1 MPVVGVRAAVGLVTV
16 LAVAVLAG
24 CGTGSGGTDARSS
37 TDAGSRS
44 DSGGQRVPYWVKGVG
59 FTRVAQDL
67 GVTVP
72 RTATQ
77 RLGAR
82 QKGFQDDV
90 LLLAFVLPAGEV
102 DGFVDGLDPE
112 HQPVHRKRAAAP
124 AGYEPTAPF
133 AHLGLAEPETLD
145 GVTAGQVCAPCD
157 GELDSLDITVAPAGK
172 DRSRI
177 YLRGID

>member
-1 MPVVGVRAAVGLVTV
+1 
-16 LAVAVLAG
+16 
-24 CGTGSGGTDARSS
+24 
-37 TDAGSRS
+37 
-44 DSGGQRVPYWVKGVG
+44 VPYWVKGAG
-59 FTRVAQDL
+59 FTRVAADL

-72 RTATQ
+72 RAATE
-77 RLGAR
+77 RVGAR

-102 DGFVDGLDPE
+102 DGFVDGLAPE
-112 HQPVHRKRAAAP
+112 NELVQRQKAAAS

-145 GVTAGQVCAPCD
+145 DVTTGPVCAPCA
-157 GELDSLDITVAPAGK
+157 GELNSLDITVAPVGEG
-172 DRSRI
+172 RSRI

>member
-1 MPVVGVRAAVGLVTV
+1 M
-16 LAVAVLAG
+16 
-24 CGTGSGGTDARSS
+24 
-37 TDAGSRS
+37 
-44 DSGGQRVPYWVKGVG
+44 KGVG
-59 FTRVAQDL
+59 FARVAEDL
-67 GVTVP
+67 GVSVP
-72 RTATQ
+72 RAATE
-77 RLGAR
+77 RVGAR

-102 DGFVDGLDPE
+102 DRFVDGLAPE
-112 HQPVHRKRAAAP
+112 NELIRREKAAAP

-145 GVTAGQVCAPCD
+145 GVTTGPVCAPCA
-157 GELDSLDITVAPAGK
+157 GQLDSLDITVAPVGK